1 VSQFLS
7 DITSAQTSDS
17 VKLLALLC
25 VGDIGSSHDL
35 SGLVDLKAL
44 IDGAAGWPSEDVRAA
59 GAQAIGMNAAST
71 PCGRGWLR
79 GRPIALL
86 LILQGS
92 NKEEKRRCVIL
103 VMAQPG

>member
-1 VSQFLS
+1 VQIVSQFLS
-7 DITSAQTSDS
+7 DIKSVQTSDS

-59 GAQAIGMNAAST
+59 GAQAIGMNAART
-71 PCGRGWLR
+71 PVDAAETGCAVG
-79 GRPIALL
+79 
-86 LILQGS
+86 QS
-92 NKEEKRRCVIL
+92 HCS
-103 VMAQPG
+103 